1 MQELLLFKNIS
12 CYLET
17 GPGNV
22 INLVH
27 YWKQVMSTISLYIKI
42 RIKYSCCHICR
53 SGSPIAKYRFLGPVP
68 NPLNQNPSSS

>member
-12 CYLET
+12 CYLGT

-27 YWKQVMSTISLYIKI
+27 YWKQVMSTISLYIK
-42 RIKYSCCHICR
+42 R
-53 SGSPIAKYRFLGPVP
+53 AL
-68 NPLNQNPSSS
+68 